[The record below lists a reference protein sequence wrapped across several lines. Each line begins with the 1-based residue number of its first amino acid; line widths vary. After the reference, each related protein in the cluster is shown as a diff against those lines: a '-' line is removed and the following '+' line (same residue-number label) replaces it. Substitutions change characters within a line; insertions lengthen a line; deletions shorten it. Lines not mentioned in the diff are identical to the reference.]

1 MGRQR
6 YVWTCGQFQT
16 VVCLWWVAMM
26 LSEYVKGNGKENR
39 RLLCLEG
46 FKWLKGGG
54 GKEGAHSLMRWCAR
68 LGLLLR
74 LCLVDRATPSSSLVH
89 LIAYIQEH
97 NQQCSS
103 YILHANSWHLS
114 KSAVAWHLHS
124 LLKICQNMPDAD
136 VQDVQMKNVLKA
148 GRNSL
153 LTNMKIHDL
162 VIID

>member
-16 VVCLWWVAMM
+16 IVCLWWVAMM

-54 GKEGAHSLMRWCAR
+54 GEEGAHSLMWWCAR

-74 LCLVDRATPSSSLVH
+74 LCLVDRATLSSSLVH

-97 NQQCSS
+97 NQHCSS
-103 YILHANSWHLS
+103 NILHANSWHLS

-124 LLKICQNMPDAD
+124 LLKICQMLMCRMCRWRMCWRRAEIW
-136 VQDVQMKNVLKA
+136 KY
-148 GRNSL
+148 
-153 LTNMKIHDL
+153 TI
-162 VIID
+162 